1 MTLLSIIMP
10 VYNKE
15 EYIDRA
21 IQSIIGQNFKEWELI
36 IVDDG
41 SIDKSLSLCKKYE
54 NEKIKVISIEN
65 NGVSNARNIGLNMSC
80 GDFVTF
86 IDADD
91 YVASDYLENLYQPQY
106 ERRRHHSLSG
116 KLRQHHLFPERQ
128 SLHTVPES
136 HIPHSRPQS
145 AACL

>member
-41 SIDKSLSLCKKYE
+41 SIDKSFSLCKKYE

-65 NGVSNARNIGLNMSC
+65 LE
-80 GDFVTF
+80 F
-86 IDADD
+86 DD
-91 YVASDYLENLYQPQY
+91 L
-106 ERRRHHSLSG
+106 
-116 KLRQHHLFPERQ
+116 K
-128 SLHTVPES
+128 
-136 HIPHSRPQS
+136 
-145 AACL
+145 

>member
-1 MTLLSIIMP
+1 MPLLSIIMP

-80 GDFVTF
+80 GVFVTF
-86 IDADD
+86 IDAVDF
-91 YVASDYLENLYQPQY
+91 VASEYLDNLYLPQFDFLI
-106 ERRRHHSLSG
+106 SGLS
-116 KLRQHHLFPERQ
+116 
-128 SLHTVPES
+128 
-136 HIPHSRPQS
+136 
-145 AACL
+145 